1 MNKNLMSVA
10 VAATILGA
18 SSAHAVF
25 VNSEGHGQVLIYPYY
40 TVTGGQDT
48 YINLV
53 NTTDQVKAV
62 KVRFIEAMNSNE
74 VLDFNLYMSPKDHW
88 SGVVFATETGAALRT
103 ADTTCTV
110 PNSLAATA
118 EGVPGPAVPFRDFL
132 FASDSVNGPG
142 RTREGYVE
150 VIEMGVLTNTT
161 DITNATHVNGVPKN
175 CAALAANWS
184 AGGKWSSSPN
194 QDLVIPD
201 GGLYGYGVLID
212 VQEGTDATYDATALD
227 GFVDPFFGTPLHAA
241 PGNTNPSLS
250 QAGTQVLVFDT
261 SFPNNIIDGDAADG
275 LDAVS
280 AVLMQGSIDNDYVLE
295 QDIAAGTDWVVT
307 FPTKKAYTNVTPP
320 ALSPFTQVWDPKTS
334 KACEPIGIEYYD
346 REERAEA
353 PDPLD
358 FSPQPPQSAF
368 ALCWEANVLTFNESD
383 VLSPVNVKNNL
394 NVDFE
399 NGWATLNFNTV
410 SGRDISITGSTPATF
425 YGLPVV
431 GFAVQKYV
439 NGELVVDGTTV
450 LSNYAGLVNHKGVRS
465 AVEAIAPL

>member
-25 VNSEGHGQVLIYPYY
+25 VNSEGHGQVLLYPYY

-88 SGVVFATETGAALRT
+88 SGVVFATADGAALRT

-150 VIEMGVLTNTT
+150 VIEMGYLTDTT

-184 AGGKWSSSPN
+184 AGGKWSSDANDDVEVPT
-194 QDLVIPD
+194 
-201 GGLYGYGVLID
+201 GGLYGYGVLIN
-212 VQEGTDATYDATALD
+212 VAEGTDATYDATALD
-227 GFVDPFFGTPLHAA
+227 GFADPLFGPLHAA
-241 PGNTNPSLS
+241 PGTTDPSLS
-250 QAGTQVLVFDT
+250 QAGDQVLVFDT
-261 SFPNNIIDGDAADG
+261 SVTGNVIDTFAFDG

-280 AVLMQGSIDNDYVLE
+280 AVLMQASIENDYVLE

-307 FPTKKAYTNVTPP
+307 FPTKREYTNGLEPED
-320 ALSPFTQVWDPKTS
+320 PFTVLWDPKTS
-334 KACEPIGIEYYD
+334 KACEPISIEYFD

-399 NGWATLNFNTV
+399 NGWATINFDTV
-410 SGRDISITGSTPATF
+410 SGREIFTEDAIF
-425 YGLPVV
+425 NGLPAI

-439 NGELVVDGTTV
+439 NGELVIDGTTV

-465 AVEAIAPL
+465 AYID